1 MLHTILNVLNFN
13 YKYTKMRSGDNAVN
27 ALLLS
32 LNTLSNTITLYIL
45 WFCFLFWNNQ
55 RQENST
61 GTVQLR
67 QVAISWNL
75 ISIQLIIFQEAKFL
89 SC

>member
-1 MLHTILNVLNFN
+1 MLHAILNVLDFN
-13 YKYTKMRSGDNAVN
+13 YKYTKMRSGDNAVK

-55 RQENST
+55 RLENST

-67 QVAISWNL
+67 QVATSWNL